1 MNKNGIILRECQ
13 MAFTEAFGNGIVKT
27 ALDDAG
33 ETIVNTTLVDAGND
47 SDYDSGT

>member
-1 MNKNGIILRECQ
+1 MSNSV
-13 MAFTEAFGNGIVKT
+13 AFRLNAKT